1 MANLL
6 NRLRDIKE
14 YLSYFLSYSLNYPF
28 TYPKDL
34 NFQMTNKCPLRC
46 KMCNIPKL
54 KINKKELSVEEM
66 KKVLNEVKGWKTTK
80 YVSFVGGEALVR
92 KNDAIELIDYA
103 NKLGFHTT
111 IVTNGY
117 FLDKKTCERL
127 INAGLK
133 RISFSVDG
141 ACKETHDFIRGKG
154 SFKKV
159 IRGIKNMKKISDERI
174 KMDFNTVIMSYN
186 FEELP
191 EIYYLARDLEMDQI
205 FFQTVVIDNTYK
217 LDSSAYEKVD
227 YWIKGEQI
235 KKLNEII
242 KKLIALKLK
251 DKFFI
256 FNSISYFR
264 KVPLYFKLKEKF
276 NPGPCLAGYIG
287 LNIDPYGEISICGLG
302 PNLNVKNNS
311 VSELWKDKRFK
322 ATRIA
327 IKHCKIPCM
336 MLCYQKFDWIE
347 LLRYLINGWS

>member
-6 NRLRDIKE
+6 SRVRDTKE
-14 YLSYFLSYSLNYPF
+14 YLSYFLSYFLNYPF
-28 TYPKDL
+28 AYPKDL
-34 NFQMTNKCPLRC
+34 NFQMTNRCPLRC

-66 KKVLNEVKGWKTTK
+66 KKVLEEVKTWKKTK

-92 KNDAIELIDYA
+92 KKDTIELIDYA
-103 NKLGFHTT
+103 NKLGFHTA
-111 IVTNGY
+111 IVTSGY
-117 FLDKKTCERL
+117 FLNKKTCEEL
-127 INAGLK
+127 VNAGLK
-133 RISFSVDG
+133 RIAFSVDG
-141 ACKETHDFIRGKG
+141 AYEETHDFIRGKG

-159 IRGIKNMKKISDERI
+159 MRGIENMKEINSQQV

-191 EIYYLARDLEMDQI
+191 EIYYLAKDLEMDQI

-217 LDSSAYEKVD
+217 LDSSAYEKTE
-227 YWIKGEQI
+227 YWIKEWQL
-235 KKLNEII
+235 KKLKEII
-242 KKLIALKLK
+242 KKIILLKLK

-264 KVPLYFKLKEKF
+264 RVPLYFRLKEKF

-302 PNLNVKNNS
+302 PNLNVKNGS
-311 VSELWKDKRFK
+311 ISKLWKSEKFK

-327 IKHCKIPCM
+327 IKHCEIPCM
-336 MLCYQKFDWIE
+336 MLCYQKFDWVE